1 MLVCAKLAF
10 KGRYILVLVFQ
21 GSFYDGQAALCF
33 YTWLYVHSFLLKLL
47 SVVFNL
53 SAKLNEVKTLSI
65 THQDDAKVTEALREF
80 YICQSP
86 QLFLICKSVKKIS
99 SLKHSA
105 NFQKRK
111 KEHNRIASQS
121 MGSKLRVFGFESFA
135 LYTFLKKK
143 KPKEEKKTCFPYC

>member
-1 MLVCAKLAF
+1 MLVCAKLGF
-10 KGRYILVLVFQ
+10 KGTYMLVLIFQ
-21 GSFYDGQAALCF
+21 GSFDGQEALCF
-33 YTWLYVHSFLLKLL
+33 CVWLYVHSFLLKLL

-53 SAKLNEVKTLSI
+53 SAKLNEVRKLCI
-65 THQDDAKVTEALREF
+65 THRDAKVTEALREF
-80 YICQSP
+80 YTRQSP

-105 NFQKRK
+105 NLQKQK

-135 LYTFLKKK
+135 LYTFTKKYK
-143 KPKEEKKTCFPYC
+143 IK

>member
-1 MLVCAKLAF
+1 M
-10 KGRYILVLVFQ
+10 
-21 GSFYDGQAALCF
+21 
-33 YTWLYVHSFLLKLL
+33 
-47 SVVFNL
+47 